1 MVNAWVETATVPIQS
16 LTAKVSVTTVAL
28 IAERTI
34 GEGNVR
40 IALRIQG
47 VIVEIISIHG
57 TTTDIKGICI
67 PGIKTDTADM
77 CIHGLTIKI
86 KDICTPDLTMG
97 NTGTGKIGKLFCYQ
111 SV

>member
-1 MVNAWVETATVPIQS
+1 
-16 LTAKVSVTTVAL
+16 
-28 IAERTI
+28 
-34 GEGNVR
+34 
-40 IALRIQG
+40 
-47 VIVEIISIHG
+47 VEIISIHG

-67 PGIKTDTADM
+67 PGITIDTTDM

-97 NTGTGKIGKLFCYQ
+97 NTGTGKVGKLFCYQ